1 MKKCVL
7 KRYAGKRT
15 TGSLKSFKRIHWA
28 SSTELQ
34 VGVELKIVLTE
45 LGSPHIRVTGEPG
58 KGPAPLEA
66 GPRATRMFLR
76 LAAPRPILPERR
88 GLACAARGRNLWDI
102 HAAWAMA
109 DSGRTP
115 QARALL
121 QQCLHARLQVR
132 PAEGDVEA
140 EWVEVTLAPQRRLS
154 YGAQGRFSPCCPS
167 DSYPALTPSQPA
179 GAWQVVRS
187 ALDSWPVHPTL
198 PLMPAWPRLSPQS
211 CITGPGPFSLGL
223 PEEIKRDPGD
233 LSFLSNDLPELGVL
247 QA

>member
-1 MKKCVL
+1 MKMTFPLVTRR
-7 KRYAGKRT
+7 RYSYSEGGSGNDKDCKFCEGRDLICKSSVSRYWICDKWINKPNINSYFCL
-15 TGSLKSFKRIHWA
+15 TG
-28 SSTELQ
+28 
-34 VGVELKIVLTE
+34 VGRK
-45 LGSPHIRVTGEPG
+45 TGRE
-58 KGPAPLEA
+58 
-66 GPRATRMFLR
+66 T
-76 LAAPRPILPERR
+76 LPERR

-140 EWVEVTLAPQRRLS
+140 EWVEVTLAPQLRLS
-154 YGAQGRFSPCCPS
+154 YGAQGRFSPCCPG